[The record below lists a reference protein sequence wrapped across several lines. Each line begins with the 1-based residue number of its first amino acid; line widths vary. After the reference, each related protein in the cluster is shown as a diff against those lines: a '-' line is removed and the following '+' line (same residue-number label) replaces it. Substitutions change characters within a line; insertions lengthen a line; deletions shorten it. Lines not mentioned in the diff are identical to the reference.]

1 MKGRWEVL
9 WPITT
14 AAKLKQGIIW
24 SYIDGDQDPIVSQ
37 LRAWLLTND
46 MDSQPPVY
54 PAATDPR
61 PVEIVPPM
69 LQALSCDVW
78 PALERVAL
86 ERVCRN
92 YLKFYNLSANMQI
105 PAACE
110 PEQERLRQFRR
121 LSGNPKL
128 TFRSDNSIYFF
139 LLFFGTD
146 RSETVWDGGSMTR
159 PTVGTRVS

>member
-1 MKGRWEVL
+1 MKGRWDVL

-24 SYIDGDQDPIVSQ
+24 SYIDGDRDPIVPQ
-37 LRAWLLTND
+37 LRTWLLTD
-46 MDSQPPVY
+46 VADSTPPVY
-54 PAATDPR
+54 PVANDTR
-61 PVEIVPPM
+61 TVEIVPLM

-78 PALERVAL
+78 PALERAGL

-105 PAACE
+105 PAARE

-121 LSGNPKL
+121 LSSNPKL
-128 TFRSDNSIYFF
+128 TFRSTNSIFCVV
-139 LLFFGTD
+139 L
-146 RSETVWDGGSMTR
+146 
-159 PTVGTRVS
+159 